1 MNNKEI
7 RTKYNCK
14 ETTDYFDRLGHGCY
28 DETDIMI
35 TTLII
40 GLIVILVLYIFF
52 NIIPK
57 RVVPKIKKRKKKRNK
72 KMKQIQRS

>member
-52 NIIPK
+52 NFFYLNYYFIIY
-57 RVVPKIKKRKKKRNK
+57 
-72 KMKQIQRS
+72 